1 MTVEMVIN
9 VTSSR
14 YLHWESHLVHFFG
27 FEIGS
32 SNGMSDGNGN
42 FKLEGSPLGEQSFG
56 SEARTKVGYFVG
68 SSYRKVSYYV
78 DTSVDHGDGSFEGSP
93 LGDALDTGY
102 ITEGGSSDGSSYV
115 GVY

>member
-1 MTVEMVIN
+1 MWLQVHKKAWKGQQEGQFEPFGGIYGTLRLGLGQKKWRDLPREGHLVHNVGLRTEPPMTVEMLIN

-42 FKLEGSPLGEQSFG
+42 FKLEGSPLGE
-56 SEARTKVGYFVG
+56 
-68 SSYRKVSYYV
+68 
-78 DTSVDHGDGSFEGSP
+78 
-93 LGDALDTGY
+93 
-102 ITEGGSSDGSSYV
+102 
-115 GVY
+115 